1 MTEDDI
7 AAYIAHLRANLP
19 AGYSYLTAEQVRA
32 VLDAESAYF
41 ERRFGSLHG
50 WRALL
55 RSIFIRKD
63 PTPQEIERERPEFE
77 AYVIQ
82 ALSVRGD
89 LRPDEIRVVMDVEG
103 EAGPLWT
110 PKPRNGSAQNRND
123 N

>member
-7 AAYIAHLRANLP
+7 AAYIEHLRANLP
-19 AGYSYLTAEQVRA
+19 AAYSYLTAEQVRV

-41 ERRFGSLHG
+41 ERRFGSLYG

-55 RSIFIRKD
+55 RSIFIRRD
-63 PTPQEIERERPEFE
+63 PTPQEIERERPAFE

-89 LRPDEIRVVMDVEG
+89 LTPDEIRVVMDVEG
-103 EAGPLWT
+103 EAGPLWM
-110 PKPRNGSAQNRND
+110 PKPRDNSAQSRD
-123 N
+123 SD